1 MPHPEVVYGGTV
13 RPPLPQAVT
22 ASGRQGHQIS
32 ARFWKGH
39 GGVGTRGS
47 RKGWC
52 RLRDSNTRPSHYEC
66 DALPTELRRHL
77 RPDPPASGSGV
88 PFPPELTVKPPPT
101 PAQPRALA
109 GPAGPQPPK

>member
-52 RLRDSNTRPSHYEC
+52 RLRDTNTRPSHYEC
-66 DALPTELRRHL
+66 DALPTELRRQLPTDH
-77 RPDPPASGSGV
+77 PACARSEERRIVQGYV
-88 PFPPELTVKPPPT
+88 YTCRDRVWNVY
-101 PAQPRALA
+101 
-109 GPAGPQPPK
+109 

>member
-22 ASGRQGHQIS
+22 ASGRQGHLIS

-77 RPDPPASGSGV
+77 RPDPPASGSGGSEEHTS
-88 PFPPELTVKPPPT
+88 ELQSLMRISYAVICLHK
-101 PAQPRALA
+101 
-109 GPAGPQPPK
+109 KN

>member
-77 RPDPPASGSGV
+77 RPDPTASGSGV
-88 PFPPELTVKPPPT
+88 RLRPDRSEEHTSELQSLMRISYAV
-101 PAQPRALA
+101 
-109 GPAGPQPPK
+109 